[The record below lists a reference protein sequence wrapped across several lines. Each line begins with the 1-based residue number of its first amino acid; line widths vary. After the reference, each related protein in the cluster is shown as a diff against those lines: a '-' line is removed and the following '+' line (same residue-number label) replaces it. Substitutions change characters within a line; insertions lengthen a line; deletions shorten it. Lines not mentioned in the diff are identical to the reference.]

1 MSNHTVVP
9 RMRCLKCLEICDV
22 IEVDHGGKEEIWGR
36 MQHVPQMVDV
46 SECCEAEMEIA
57 EETNG
62 N

>member
-1 MSNHTVVP
+1 
-9 RMRCLKCLEICDV
+9 MRCLKCLEICDV